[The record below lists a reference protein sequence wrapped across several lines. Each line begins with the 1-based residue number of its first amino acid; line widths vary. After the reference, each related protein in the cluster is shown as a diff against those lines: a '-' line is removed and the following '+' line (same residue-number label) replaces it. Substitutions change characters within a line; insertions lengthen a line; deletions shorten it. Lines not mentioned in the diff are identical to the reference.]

1 MDDVIAFI
9 VRSPGRPE
17 AKSKYLLFPDLS
29 ASAAYS
35 NSMVF
40 HDSKL
45 PRPESYPSTSTSF
58 SRSTIPAKADHGIVA
73 LSICTFE
80 FDHGAPVR
88 YLLFFLREALARL
101 FREEPTLEEDPYI
114 DWAHWGPDMS
124 RWFAAPSFEQWRC
137 SVHGYRFVTL
147 VTRLE
152 ASTDI
157 SLSVPFSDVL
167 TDDDPDSP
175 LHLLV
180 IDFNPYPLRRHGSTT
195 TNPSNNAVVLAP
207 SDETFHDW
215 EIRFDEK
222 VFGRLACRITLMEE
236 PADYAALAA
245 CEDNVI
251 GIQVR
256 GATENQRCF

>member
-1 MDDVIAFI
+1 
-9 VRSPGRPE
+9 
-17 AKSKYLLFPDLS
+17 
-29 ASAAYS
+29 
-35 NSMVF
+35 MVF

-45 PRPESYPSTSTSF
+45 PQPESYPSTSASF
-58 SRSTIPAKADHGIVA
+58 SRSTIPAKADHGVVA

-80 FDHGAPVR
+80 IDHGAPVR

-101 FREEPTLEEDPYI
+101 LREESTPGEDPCI
-114 DWAHWGPDMS
+114 DWAHWGPDVS
-124 RWFAAPSFEQWRC
+124 RWFAAPSFQQWPC

-157 SLSVPFSDVL
+157 SPSFPFSDDS
-167 TDDDPDSP
+167 TDNDPDSP

-180 IDFNPYPLRRHGSTT
+180 IDFNPYRLRRHDSPT
-195 TNPSNNAVVLAP
+195 TNPSSNSVVLAP
-207 SDETFHDW
+207 SDLTFHDW
-215 EIRFDEK
+215 EVRFDGN

-256 GATENQRCF
+256 GAIERTKDVT